1 MKSERNSLKDTLE
14 EVAENEYQVP
24 QNANPF
30 ELALT
35 MMNYI
40 GDLDGYLRDE
50 LIYTVF
56 AKWILADVFDKDEL
70 YQILMIS
77 LDDNHLFYKIGNV
90 DDSVFT
96 RTFSVLLVPLILYV
110 HRRSNFLSIEDLTL
124 VKEKLI
130 CYLTDE
136 KDVRGYVNH
145 RGWAHGVAH
154 AADALDELVK
164 CSSILD
170 DDLKAILQVIY
181 QKATINYYAYIND
194 EDERMVTA
202 IVSILERD
210 QLPDS
215 DIINWLQGF
224 ANIPKTDR
232 LPDDRIV
239 WNNTKN
245 FLRSLYFR
253 LLEREEYVQYI
264 HSIKTILDTMKKN

>member
-136 KDVRGYVNH
+136 KDVRGYVNY

-224 ANIPKTDR
+224 AKIPKTDR

-253 LLEREEYVQYI
+253 LLERKEYVQYI